1 MVSLKTPAT
10 GAASPNPAPNDAIN
24 ALGRHF
30 PPEVCAAYAR
40 FEAERNPADADLIVI
55 AIVLDHMPDQKLRPG
70 EAPSDTL
77 SLVADLGFDS
87 VAITEMVFFL
97 EDLFGMRIENEEILR
112 VQTVGDLRSF
122 VRQKLSTQPPANSPS
137 RA

>member
-1 MVSLKTPAT
+1 MSLTQ
-10 GAASPNPAPNDAIN
+10 SPSVPSDRNDAAQ

-30 PPEVCAAYAR
+30 PEEVQQAYAR
-40 FEAERNPADADLIVI
+40 FLQTRVPADADVVVL
-55 AIVLDHMPDQKLRPG
+55 AILLDHRPDKKLSPAV
-70 EAPSDTL
+70 APADGM

-97 EDLFGMRIENEEILR
+97 EDLFAVRITNDEILR
-112 VQTVGDLRSF
+112 VRTVGDLRAF
-122 VRQKLSTQPPANSPS
+122 VRQKLTTQPPAGP

>member
-1 MVSLKTPAT
+1 MSVTQSPSAPSDRD
-10 GAASPNPAPNDAIN
+10 GAVQ

-30 PPEVCAAYAR
+30 PEEARQAYSR
-40 FEAERNPADADLIVI
+40 FLQTRVPADADAVVLAVM
-55 AIVLDHMPDQKLRPG
+55 LDHLPDKKTRP
-70 EAPSDTL
+70 AVTPADTM

-97 EDLFGMRIENEEILR
+97 EDLFAVRITNDEILR
-112 VQTVGDLRSF
+112 VRTVGDLRAF
-122 VRQKLSTQPPANSPS
+122 VRQKLTVPPPPGP